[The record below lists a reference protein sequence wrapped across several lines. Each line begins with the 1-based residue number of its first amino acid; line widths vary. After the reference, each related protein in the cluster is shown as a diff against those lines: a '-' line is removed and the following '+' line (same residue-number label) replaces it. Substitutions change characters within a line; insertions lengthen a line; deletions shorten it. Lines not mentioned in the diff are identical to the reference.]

1 MADHRALLRQT
12 ADLAADFL
20 DGLDTRHVG
29 ATASHAELVATFGG
43 ALPVHGE
50 AAGEVVDHLATIADP
65 GLIASAGPRFFGFV
79 IGGSLPAALA
89 ADWLTSAWDNNAGL
103 YAIGPSASVAEEVSG
118 GWLIDLFGLP
128 STSSIGYSTGA
139 TMASFTALAAGRH
152 RVLERLGWNVE
163 DDGLIGAP
171 DLAVVVG
178 AEAHVTIHVSL
189 QMLGLG
195 RSRVFKVEADEQ
207 GRMRPDKLRETLA
220 GLRDRPVLVCA
231 QSGNVNT
238 GAFDPLPEIVA
249 AVRELPNAWLHVDG
263 AFGLWAAVTSSL
275 RHLTAGLADADS
287 WTTDAHK
294 WLNVPYDSGIA
305 IVRDAAAH
313 RAAMTLGAA
322 YYVETEGGERDP
334 YNWVAESSRRARG
347 FPIYAALRSLGRD
360 GLTEMID
367 RCCALA
373 RRMAAGL
380 GAAPGVAILNDIVL
394 NQVLVRF
401 APPSA
406 AGGGAAGAD
415 APDEA
420 AIDAFTREV
429 IAAVQADGTCWL
441 GGTTW
446 HGMAAMRISVS
457 NWSTTEADA
466 DVSVAAILRCAET
479 VARRVAGACSPERV
493 GREGRRARCGSS
505 FPKGTGRSSW
515 LRPSVPEHPPDS
527 CISPATSGSSSSS
540 PLRAPCGR
548 FSRIRPPGAN
558 PPPADSSTREHSVRE
573 RNHPK

>member
-1 MADHRALLRQT
+1 MPDHRRLLHQT
-12 ADLAADFL
+12 ADLAADYL
-20 DGLDTRHVG
+20 ETLETRRVAAR
-29 ATASHAELVATFGG
+29 ATHDELVAAFGSP
-43 ALPVHGE
+43 LPARGE
-50 AAGEVVDHLATIADP
+50 AAGEVIDHLAAISEP
-65 GLIASAGPRFFGFV
+65 GLIASAGPRYFGFV

-89 ADWLTSAWDNNAGL
+89 ADWLTSAWDNNSWL
-103 YAIGPSASVAEEVSG
+103 YAIGPAASVAEEVAAQ
-118 GWLIDLFGLP
+118 WLIDVFGLP
-128 STSSIGYSTGA
+128 SGSSVGFSTGA
-139 TMASFTALAAGRH
+139 TMASFTALAGGRH
-152 RVLERLGWNVE
+152 RVLERAGWNVE
-163 DDGLIGAP
+163 VDGLIGAP

-195 RSRVFKVEADEQ
+195 RGRVFKVAADEQ
-207 GRMRPDKLRETLA
+207 GRMRPDALRATLA

-263 AFGLWAAVTSSL
+263 AFGLWAAVSPAL

-313 RAAMTLGAA
+313 HAAMTLGAA
-322 YYVETEGGERDP
+322 YYVETAGGERDP

-360 GLTEMID
+360 GLAEMIE

-373 RRMAAGL
+373 RRMADGL
-380 GAAPGVAILNDIVL
+380 RDAPGVTILNDVVL
-394 NQVLVRF
+394 NQALVRF
-401 APPSA
+401 APPESPDADSA
-406 AGGGAAGAD
+406 T
-415 APDEA
+415 
-420 AIDAFTREV
+420 IDAFTREV
-429 IAAVQADGTCWL
+429 IAAVQEDGTCWL

-457 NWSTTEADA
+457 NWSTTESDA
-466 DVSVAAILRCAET
+466 DLSVAAIRRCAE
-479 VARRVAGACSPERV
+479 RVASA
-493 GREGRRARCGSS
+493 
-505 FPKGTGRSSW
+505 
-515 LRPSVPEHPPDS
+515 
-527 CISPATSGSSSSS
+527 AT
-540 PLRAPCGR
+540 
-548 FSRIRPPGAN
+548 
-558 PPPADSSTREHSVRE
+558 V
-573 RNHPK
+573 